1 MINSICKLKIF
12 DNTGQSSGG
21 KKSKWDILRFLQSIW
36 SGIISLDCDCDKLKL
51 YIINKTKL
59 VIHQEVIMT
68 GCISN
73 RYRPIQIVYFF
84 LCVFWQLVSS
94 KELVH
99 FSRLS
104 IPPVS
109 NCHKTCEMSF
119 IREAH

>member
-12 DNTGQSSGG
+12 DNTGQTSGG
-21 KKSKWDILRFLQSIW
+21 KKSTCDILRFLQSMW

-51 YIINKTKL
+51 YIINKNGNTSR
-59 VIHQEVIMT
+59 EVIMT
-68 GCISN
+68 GCITN

-84 LCVFWQLVSS
+84 LCMFWQLVSS

-99 FSRLS
+99 FSRLL

-109 NCHKTCEMSF
+109 NCYKTYEMSF